1 MQIINFRNE
10 IDNLNPLEQRLYY
23 NENHWMSFDYNNK
36 EITNSIKFITENY
49 KNGITRNEII
59 EYFKK
64 ENSQLLIGFLMTM
77 IWGHGYSEHGRAD
90 NRGPWK
96 VNKMFAEFDNAISI
110 LENSKNHLLKND
122 LISTHLAFKNMERC
136 RVNFFSKYLYF
147 LGRALEMKNYPLIFD
162 ARVAKSIGQLNMIN
176 CNLFEILDV
185 QPKQDSVSYKNYVNE
200 IHKLAD
206 EINVQAE
213 NIEYFLFIGV

>member
-1 MQIINFRNE
+1 
-10 IDNLNPLEQRLYY
+10 
-23 NENHWMSFDYNNK
+23 
-36 EITNSIKFITENY
+36 
-49 KNGITRNEII
+49 
-59 EYFKK
+59 
-64 ENSQLLIGFLMTM
+64 MTM

-122 LISTHLAFKNMERC
+122 LISAHLAFENMERC

-147 LGRALEMKNYPLIFD
+147 LGRALEMKKYPLIFD

-213 NIEYFLFIGV
+213 NIEYFLFIRV